1 MQLHATRLRR
11 QAHVFQLHVLKREL
25 LLNAG
30 EVLEQSGLR
39 LEGIYKTL
47 AAHATAHPVEVAA
60 FVAAD
65 IYGRV
70 AGFQGVEE
78 VSDFGGVHP
87 EAVAPGPVQISK
99 L

>member
-1 MQLHATRLRR
+1 
-11 QAHVFQLHVLKREL
+11 

-65 IYGRV
+65 VYGRV
-70 AGFQGVEE
+70 AGLEGVEE